1 MRKRQVIRLDAGR
14 PWGFRLCGGVGTG
27 RPILVHKIRRKSK
40 SHNILFEGD
49 VVDSINGHVTKGL
62 THEQTIDIVDKAR
75 DILVLEVTRWEENQN
90 NVSSQVTGIAL
101 SLDKVM
107 MTETEEENL
116 EGHIAYKDQR
126 NADTISRASQL
137 QEEKSSALCLPTVNV
152 SILGSKDAKE
162 IAPASSDLT
171 PMEQYSKLTLP
182 NEEPLTHARGI
193 SEGLSSKNER
203 QKKKP
208 QGFRENLRERGTSK
222 IRQEQSSCVWEGCK
236 SDSNHPP
243 HMTSITPT
251 FSGNSEPE
259 DRVDLTPP
267 STIVPETTDNS
278 LAPKGQITTII
289 TPMFKVKKF
298 DTKTTKD
305 LNEYVW
311 KPPGF
316 NSLPRPKDVPSFSQK
331 FLSTFSST
339 ATTTVTTST
348 TTPTLTSNVTMA
360 PKQEFKNTIHSDLG
374 SADQQGNLEIHINP
388 HAYEPAPEAEM
399 DYFEM
404 IPRKKKMFS
413 SSSFYEEPNAIYP
426 TVEEQVK
433 LCRKIA
439 GSLSSETNMKSRG
452 ANMFFKRV
460 KRSQKWVHEGPDPVS
475 DGEAGRKRENGTTEL
490 PTYDFMNAP
499 YIKVGKDPPKLKLIL
514 DPRHIQDA
522 VRLRKEGKNISE
534 HNVVSPDVCLGIV
547 KDLYGTVGKG
557 AAMFAKRKKKS
568 EEWVVDEGKIKA
580 LLSKKE
586 YETALPVDH
595 RKTNRPR
602 PSLETPTQPSR
613 LQEMTK
619 RTRFKLV
626 KSPWEAA
633 LESPFGSCD
642 AAFVEVM
649 PHNELNSIA
658 ETIIRAAETK
668 TTTPPVKIEKETK
681 PATSEPFPT
690 PTVRLPQTKNY
701 DLYRPRAPRGW
712 TGYSAASSNV
722 HCAQDPVLPLP
733 PETHQELTFSKFQ
746 KKDFRNFNRTPKS
759 WSFITSEETFV
770 PFKPVKFPLGHCI

>member
-1 MRKRQVIRLDAGR
+1 MWKRQMIRLDFGR
-14 PWGFRLCGGVGTG
+14 PWGFRLSGGVGTG
-27 RPILVHKIRRKSK
+27 RPIVVYKIRRKSK
-40 SHNILFEGD
+40 SHNVLLEGD
-49 VVDSINGHVTKGL
+49 VVESINGYVTKGL
-62 THEQTIDIVDKAR
+62 THEQTMDIVDKASN
-75 DILVLEVTRWEENQN
+75 ILVLKVSRWEENQN
-90 NVSSQVTGIAL
+90 NALPQVTGIAL
-101 SLDKVM
+101 SSEKVT
-107 MTETEEENL
+107 MTETEEETF
-116 EGHIAYKDQR
+116 EEHIAR
-126 NADTISRASQL
+126 RDTNNISLAFQL
-137 QEEKSSALCLPTVNV
+137 QEEKPGALCLPTVNV
-152 SILGSKDAKE
+152 SILGSKDAMK
-162 IAPASSDLT
+162 ITPASSDLT
-171 PMEQYSKLTLP
+171 PVEQDSKLTHP
-182 NEEPLTHARGI
+182 EEEPLTHARGI

-203 QKKKP
+203 LKKKA
-208 QGFRENLRERGTSK
+208 QGFDENLRERVTSNILQK
-222 IRQEQSSCVWEGCK
+222 QSSRAWECYK
-236 SDSNHPP
+236 LDSNHPP
-243 HMTSITPT
+243 HVTPIRLT
-251 FSGNSEPE
+251 FSGNSEPG
-259 DRVDLTPP
+259 DRVDLT
-267 STIVPETTDNS
+267 SLSAIIPETTDNS
-278 LAPKGQITTII
+278 LAPTGQTTAILA
-289 TPMFKVKKF
+289 PMFKVRKI

-305 LNEYVW
+305 ADEYVW

-331 FLSTFSST
+331 FLSTLFST
-339 ATTTVTTST
+339 ATTTVTTT
-348 TTPTLTSNVTMA
+348 TTTTALTSNVTTA
-360 PKQEFKNTIHSDLG
+360 PKQELKKTVHSDLG
-374 SADQQGNLEIHINP
+374 STDQQENLEIRINP

-399 DYFEM
+399 DYFEI

-439 GSLSSETNMKSRG
+439 GSLSSETNRKSRG

-460 KRSQKWVHEGPDPVS
+460 KRSQKWVHEGPDP

-490 PTYDFMNAP
+490 STSDFMNAP

-514 DPRHIQDA
+514 DPRYIQDA

-586 YETALPVDH
+586 YETALPVDQK
-595 RKTNRPR
+595 KTNRP
-602 PSLETPTQPSR
+602 SLATPTPPSR

-642 AAFVEVM
+642 AAFVEVK
-649 PHNELNSIA
+649 PHEELNSIA
-658 ETIIRAAETK
+658 ESIIRAAETK
-668 TTTPPVKIEKETK
+668 TTTLTTPSVQIEKDGK
-681 PATSEPFPT
+681 PATSEPLPT
-690 PTVRLPQTKNY
+690 PSVRLLQTKNY

-712 TGYSAASSNV
+712 TGYSTASSNL
-722 HCAQDPVLPLP
+722 HCAQDPVPSVP
-733 PETHQELTFSKFQ
+733 QETHQEFTFSKIQ
-746 KKDFRNFNRTPKS
+746 KKDFKNFNRTPKS
-759 WSFITSEETFV
+759 WSLTTSEESV
-770 PFKPVKFPLGHCI
+770 APFKPVKYSLGHCI